1 MPSRTAGRAASR
13 PPADHAL
20 LPAGARLLFLYDGWC
35 GVCARAVA
43 WLRGQDREQRIAFLP
58 SQTPG
63 LAERAG
69 LTRAE
74 LNLAAWVIDRDGRQL
89 SGAAA
94 VNRGLIELPRWRW
107 LAPLYNLPVAGP
119 LEDAAYR
126 LFARHRG
133 RFHRWG
139 RTPGCAEPGADC
151 IAEGVD

>member
-1 MPSRTAGRAASR
+1 MRSLTPARR
-13 PPADHAL
+13 PPADRTL

-43 WLRGQDREQRIAFLP
+43 WLRRRDRAGRIAFLP

-74 LNLAAWVIDRDGRQL
+74 LNRAAWVIDRSGRQL

-94 VNRGLIELPRWRW
+94 VNRGLAELPRWRW
-107 LAPLYNLPVAGP
+107 LARIYALPVIGP
-119 LEDAAYR
+119 AEDAAYR

-139 RTPGCAEPGADC
+139 LVPACDQPGAAC
-151 IAEGVD
+151 EAEGTE